1 VLSRGDLSIGD
12 LSAATGVPTTTLRH
26 YDRIGLL
33 VPGRD
38 PGGRRRY
45 PPRAIEVLRLIRLLR
60 AVGCSLEEVAVV
72 LAPGPQAR
80 DARTALA
87 SRKLDEARRRLT
99 ELTAVEAVL
108 GHLATCLHEEGQ
120 EEVCRS
126 GLIVIIQNALDSNG
140 T

>member
-1 VLSRGDLSIGD
+1 VLSEGDLSISE
-12 LSAATGVPTTTLRH
+12 LSVAAGVPTTTLRY

-60 AVGCSLEEVAVV
+60 AVGCSLDEVAVV
-72 LAPGPQAR
+72 LASGPQAR

-87 SRKLDEARRRLT
+87 SRKLDEARRRLA
-99 ELTAVEAVL
+99 ELSAVAAVL

-126 GLIVIIQNALDSNG
+126 GLIATMQDSLDSYG